1 MSKIL
6 FFLVFIV
13 VVIGAYINYDRKSE
27 YGLISGIGG
36 YMINQECQRQF
47 GQSVNKQLTEL
58 FIIKRI
64 SRKDCNCIAVHAS
77 RKLSIKE
84 IAKMVDPQVRQQRV
98 REFTVSQARVCK
110 IRLQHY

>member
-6 FFLVFIV
+6 FFMIFIV
-13 VVIGAYINYDRKSE
+13 VVIGDYINYGRKSE
-27 YGLISGIGG
+27 YRLISGIGG
-36 YMINQECQRQF
+36 YMIDQECQRQF

-64 SRKDCNCIAVHAS
+64 SQKDCNCIAVHAS

-84 IAKMVDPQVRQQRV
+84 IAKIVDPQVRQQRV

-110 IRLQHY
+110 IRLQRY

>member
-1 MSKIL
+1 M
-6 FFLVFIV
+6 
-13 VVIGAYINYDRKSE
+13 IGAYINYDRKSE
-27 YGLISGIGG
+27 YGLLSGIGG

-58 FIIKRI
+58 FNIKRV
-64 SRKDCNCIAVHAS
+64 SQKDCNCIAVHAS

-98 REFTVSQARVCK
+98 REFNVSQARVCK
-110 IRLQHY
+110 IRLQRY